1 MINLIKKIFGLKKTK
16 TITPAVSTPKP
27 VLAEVKAEPKPSV
40 KPVSPAK
47 DETCIDKKPAAKKP
61 GRPKG
66 QGSPSAKKPAAKKA
80 PAAQKQN
87 KNI

>member
-40 KPVSPAK
+40 KPVSPVK
-47 DETCIDKKPAAKKP
+47 DTNCQKAWQT
-61 GRPKG
+61 KG
-66 QGSPSAKKPAAKKA
+66 ARFFFCQEASC
-80 PAAQKQN
+80 
-87 KNI
+87 